1 MDYLDTLELCS
12 GKSSIWVISIH
23 EEIEAPS
30 AGLMSIRENK
40 IKDDDKDEDDDEA
53 EVGCVTLTGL
63 FI

>member
-1 MDYLDTLELCS
+1 M
-12 GKSSIWVISIH
+12 WVMSTH